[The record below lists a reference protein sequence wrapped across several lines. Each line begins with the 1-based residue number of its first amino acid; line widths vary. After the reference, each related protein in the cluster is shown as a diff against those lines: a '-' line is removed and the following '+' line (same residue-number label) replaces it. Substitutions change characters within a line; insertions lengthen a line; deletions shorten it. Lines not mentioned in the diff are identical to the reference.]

1 MLKKN
6 KNIEKFILIYYKIK
20 EIILKNIMYHK
31 YEHVRN
37 ENRNCQTLRPPLV
50 YYHWYNQSNLCGH
63 LWKT

>member
-37 ENRNCQTLRPPLV
+37 ENRNCQTLRTPLV
-50 YYHWYNQSNLCGH
+50 YYH
-63 LWKT
+63 